1 MRKLFLGRLTFRTAT
16 LVLIEHELI
25 VLAVTLAAVLRFDL
39 GSVAAELTNGSLLWR
54 ASLIAG
60 VLQIAL
66 HYCDL
71 YDLRTLSDRRDLV
84 IGLIQALGGASLML
98 AVLYYWIPQL
108 VIGRGV
114 FVIASVFVIVLV
126 AGWRLAFEWFALR
139 VGPAERLLIVGT
151 GAAAVAL
158 AKELFDRRQ
167 ELGVELV
174 GFVDADPKLVGT
186 SLINPGVVGTIE
198 QIPSIVRERKVDRV
212 VVSLADARG
221 KLPMDGLLSMKLND
235 GVQFDHLASVYEE
248 YTGKIAVENL
258 RPSWLIFSEGFRK
271 SHILALAKRG
281 LDIVAAALGIAILSP
296 VMVLVAIAIRLTSPG
311 AALYSQR
318 RVGKDGRIF
327 VIHKFRSMRAD
338 AEARTGAVWSTENDP
353 RVTPL
358 GRILRRTRLDEVP
371 QLWNVLVGDMSIV
384 GPRPERPEFVA
395 DLTIQIPFYGQR
407 HVVRPGV
414 TGWAQVRHSYGSTVE
429 DALQKLQFDLFYIKH
444 LSIAFDLFI
453 CLETLKTVLVRRGS

>member
-1 MRKLFLGRLTFRTAT
+1 VRKLFLGRLTFRTAT

-25 VLAVTLAAVLRFDL
+25 VLAVTLATVLRFDL
-39 GSVAAELTNGSLLWR
+39 GSVAAELTDGSLLWR

-84 IGLIQALGGASLML
+84 VGLIQALGGASLML

-108 VIGRGV
+108 IIGRGV

-151 GAAAVAL
+151 GGAAVAL

-174 GFVDADPKLVGT
+174 GFVDADPNLVGT
-186 SLINPGVVGTIE
+186 SLINPGVVGTIDE
-198 QIPSIVRERKVDRV
+198 IPAIVRERRVDRV
-212 VVSLADARG
+212 VVSLVDARG

-258 RPSWLIFSEGFRK
+258 RPSWLIFSQGFRK
-271 SHILALAKRG
+271 SVILALSKRG
-281 LDIVAAALGIAILSP
+281 LDLIAATLGLAILAP
-296 VMVLVAIAIRLTSPG
+296 VMALVAVAIRLTSAGP
-311 AALYSQR
+311 ALYSQR

-327 VIHKFRSMRAD
+327 VIHKFRSMRVD
-338 AEARTGAVWSTENDP
+338 AEAQTGAVWSQENDP

-371 QLWNVLVGDMSIV
+371 QLWNVLIGDMSIV

-395 DLTIQIPFYGQR
+395 DLTTQIPFYGQR
-407 HVVRPGV
+407 HVVRPGL
-414 TGWAQVRHSYGSTVE
+414 TGWAQVRHSYGSTVD